1 MTEFTYEIKDKV
13 GIHARPA
20 GLLVREAGKFSS
32 DITIIKGGKE
42 ADCKKLFA
50 LMSLAVKCDDKVT
63 VKIEGDDEEAAA
75 ATLKQFFED
84 NL

>member
-1 MTEFTYEIKDKV
+1 MQTFTYEIKDPI

-20 GLLVREAGKFSS
+20 GLLVREASRFQS
-32 DITIIKGGKE
+32 DIKIIKEGQE

-50 LMSLAVKCDDKVT
+50 LMSLGVKCDDKIT
-63 VKIEGDDEEAAA
+63 IEINGEDE
-75 ATLKQFFED
+75 ATASASLEKFFKD